1 MHCNSSQSE
10 SLENTSIILE
20 RISSTRLWSRPTQW
34 TLGRRWVTTHAAQL
48 ILGALVIAAA
58 TAAHGS
64 DAEDKRILA
73 DLDTK
78 YQKAVQQNDAKTM
91 AEILADGFILV
102 EGDGKKLTKADLLND
117 ATSGQTHYARQDDS
131 ERTIAVFGDTAVI
144 SAKLYAKGIEDGVKV
159 DYYMWFTDVY
169 IRTPNGWRYFYA
181 QSSLALPPAA
191 H

>member
-1 MHCNSSQSE
+1 M
-10 SLENTSIILE
+10 
-20 RISSTRLWSRPTQW
+20 
-34 TLGRRWVTTHAAQL
+34 TTHAAQF